1 MRSIE
6 QNSENGIEEEIEDE
20 VHELFP
26 GSPRKDQNV
35 SSLDRNNEFSIPP
48 EI

>member
-1 MRSIE
+1 MRSVD
-6 QNSENGIEEEIEDE
+6 QNTEGGIEEEIEDE

-26 GSPRKDQNV
+26 GSPRKDQGIA
-35 SSLDRNNEFSIPP
+35 SLDKNNEFCIPS